1 MSINENINPR
11 YIDVKCVCLQAGYQ

>member
-1 MSINENINPR
+1 MSIKENINPR